1 MGGQTSACLDSAQSL
16 HIAKC
21 SQKKRNLV
29 GLKDPVS
36 WCVSRPRSRLD
47 HVSSESRA
55 EPCRG
60 SRTPMRQ
67 EAGGQALEIPAL
79 GGGKRGNCTVGPGA
93 STGEWRACG
102 EHPRGDGSRPELR
115 PAQRCGGASGS
126 PGAGDSRSRA
136 WLAAEPSLTS
146 RPPRSYG
153 QLPGSCF
160 PSAER
165 RVVPSHGPS
174 ATNTL
179 ARHPDASAG
188 PPAAPQ
194 AGVKSAH
201 NLPTR
206 WARNAHRLCAPTQ
219 EGGEPKPQTSPG
231 GRQPRPELSGHG
243 SF

>member
-1 MGGQTSACLDSAQSL
+1 MGGQTSACLDSAKSL
-16 HIAKC
+16 HITKC
-21 SQKKRNLV
+21 SQKKRNSV
-29 GLKDPVS
+29 GLEDPVS
-36 WCVSRPRSRLD
+36 WSVSCPRSQRLD

-67 EAGGQALEIPAL
+67 AARGQALEIPAL
-79 GGGKRGNCTVGPGA
+79 GGGKRGNCTVGPGT
-93 STGEWRACG
+93 STGEWRA
-102 EHPRGDGSRPELR
+102 RGGSVGSI
-115 PAQRCGGASGS
+115 PAGV
-126 PGAGDSRSRA
+126 GAGLSSGLRRGAEGQGAREQGIAGAEA
-136 WLAAEPSLTS
+136 WLAAEPSLTGH
-146 RPPRSYG
+146 PPRSYG

-165 RVVPSHGPS
+165 HVVPSRGPS

-206 WARNAHRLCAPTQ
+206 WT
-219 EGGEPKPQTSPG
+219 
-231 GRQPRPELSGHG
+231 
-243 SF
+243 